1 MLLTLTKNYKKG
13 FITKK
18 FIAGLVLSV
27 PLIITGIPSISM
39 ASTTISQPVEKSD
52 NLLNLQKIGDQA
64 LNSMLK
70 QQKKDFEGSTPLQ
83 HSDISKLTET
93 DEAVLIY
100 YSTTEVDKRKLQEFT
115 YDIENFDVYTDEQ
128 GKSFVEAYV
137 IRSFKFEGQE
147 VLTQLGDDI
156 KLEIK
161 TTPSQLS
168 KTSGV
173 SIQNIAESPDKIQL
187 TSNSAEAKN
196 KDNTLTL
203 DKFLDRYQEEVDK
216 EPVSMFKN
224 KEDLKMELQTT
235 QALASYSYYGTSAAS
250 YARKYALSPN
260 TASYKYYSGEDCTN
274 FISQSIKAGGMPN
287 FTEWKPYTDAWV
299 NAGAFRD
306 YIRQSGGI
314 LMSTVTDDYAHAF
327 LGDVYHYDYRNKFFL
342 NSPDGWMDH
351 TAIVTAFANPKIL
364 VSYHSTNRLNVTREF
379 FTSVE
384 GGDRF
389 LSDIK

>member
-1 MLLTLTKNYKKG
+1 M
-13 FITKK
+13 KK
-18 FIAGLVLSV
+18 FIVGLVLSV
-27 PLIITGIPSISM
+27 PLIVTGIPSLSM
-39 ASTTISQPVEKSD
+39 ASTTISQPVEKAE
-52 NLLNLQKIGDQA
+52 NQLNLQKIGEKA
-64 LNSMLK
+64 LDKMLK
-70 QQKKDFEGSTPLQ
+70 QQKKDFEGSNPLLN
-83 HSDISKLTET
+83 SDISKLTET

-100 YSTTEVDKRKLQEFT
+100 YGTTEVDKRKLQEFT
-115 YDIENFDVYTDEQ
+115 YDIQNFEVYTDEQ
-128 GKSFVEAYV
+128 GKSYVEAYV
-137 IRSFKFEGQE
+137 IRSFKFEGQD

-161 TTPSQLS
+161 VPSSQLN
-168 KTSGV
+168 KTSKMSET
-173 SIQNIAESPDKIQL
+173 SIQNIAESPDNIQL
-187 TSNSAEAKN
+187 SSNTAEAKN

-203 DKFLDRYQEEVDK
+203 DKFLERYQEEVDK
-216 EPVSMFKN
+216 EPISIVQD
-224 KEDLKMELQTT
+224 KEDLKMELQNSPSL
-235 QALASYSYYGTSAAS
+235 AAASYSYYGTNAAA

-274 FISQSIKAGGMPN
+274 FVSQSIKAGGMPN
-287 FTEWKPYTDAWV
+287 FTDWKAYTDAWV

-327 LGDVYHYDYRNKFFL
+327 LGDVYHYDYRNKYFL

-384 GGDRF
+384 GGVRY